1 MREREEI
8 KAKVI
13 LEAKREI
20 VQMLCCTPAFI
31 TCAPPRRCQ
40 RRRRQRHYV
49 RIEEEKKGAKKKR
62 FLLMNKGNFIFCLS
76 FRMALTTLYSVM
88 CYSFFFATIC
98 DRLQSRYGNGKR
110 EKKTEET
117 AREKVE
123 RETKRIL
130 FPLLFPSQSSLGLSL
145 ALDLDQE
152 NMCLRINT
160 RVKREDST
168 IKSSGRKN
176 SSSK

>member
-110 EKKTEET
+110 KKN
-117 AREKVE
+117 R
-123 RETKRIL
+123 RN
-130 FPLLFPSQSSLGLSL
+130 S
-145 ALDLDQE
+145 
-152 NMCLRINT
+152 
-160 RVKREDST
+160 KRESRKRNEKNPSSIAVPIPIT
-168 IKSSGRKN
+168 IITWSIACIRFRLGKHVLKDEYQG
-176 SSSK
+176 